1 MMSEFQPFEL
11 ERWQS
16 TWENSVEFNLSES
29 GVHPLTIGELRALA
43 GDVDIDDVML
53 GYGHTN
59 GTEELRSRIASL
71 YPGAS
76 AESVAVA
83 NGSAEANFA
92 ATWRFAQDGGTIAVV
107 VPTYMQ
113 TPGVARAFG
122 ARVVQIPLRPELGWQ
137 PDGDEVRRLTRDGLQ
152 AIVVTNPC
160 NPTGSVL
167 TDESRRA
174 LIEAAATH
182 DAWIIA
188 DEVYAGAELDGRQ
201 TASFFGSYPRVVA
214 TGSLSKAY
222 GLPGLRIGWAVST
235 PDMIG
240 ELWARRDYT
249 TIAPATPSD
258 RLATLALEPGVRAR
272 LLERTRR
279 HIRDGITVLEA
290 WLEEQQLFTWQRPAA
305 GAICLATFTAPV
317 DTSQLAERLRVEQS
331 VLVVPGEQFGVP
343 NAIRLGFGAPAATLR
358 TALGRIAV
366 TLNDIRGRIGAD
378 LVITG

>member
-1 MMSEFQPFEL
+1 M
-11 ERWQS
+11 
-16 TWENSVEFNLSES
+16 
-29 GVHPLTIGELRALA
+29 
-43 GDVDIDDVML
+43 
-53 GYGHTN
+53 
-59 GTEELRSRIASL
+59 
-71 YPGAS
+71 
-76 AESVAVA
+76 
-83 NGSAEANFA
+83 
-92 ATWRFAQDGGTIAVV
+92 
-107 VPTYMQ
+107 
-113 TPGVARAFG
+113 
-122 ARVVQIPLRPELGWQ
+122 
-137 PDGDEVRRLTRDGLQ
+137 
-152 AIVVTNPC
+152 
-160 NPTGSVL
+160 L

-343 NAIRLGFGAPAATLR
+343 NAIRLGFSAPAAAADRARPYRGYIERHPRPHRRGSGYNWLKILHSGTWLAPVRDWSTREFTGGNRAVIAQLGCLQCCTGAGPGGCRHQLR
-358 TALGRIAV
+358 CGHLTGGR
-366 TLNDIRGRIGAD
+366 
-378 LVITG
+378 